1 MGGQM
6 TEHSD
11 ETLMD
16 HVKRGDITMLTELVR
31 KYEKPLFAFIY
42 RIIGNIHEAEEVF
55 QETFLRIHEKRST
68 YRDECLFRPWMYRIS
83 LNLCRDLLRRRP
95 RALQLSLEDEIAPES
110 LADPKAGMTRNLI
123 AYQVK
128 KLITDLPEK
137 PRSVFL
143 LYHYQGMSYQEIA
156 STLQI
161 PLGTV
166 KSRMHEAV
174 KTLSRHLK
182 EMEVIRS

>member
-1 MGGQM
+1 
-6 TEHSD
+6 
-11 ETLMD
+11 
-16 HVKRGDITMLTELVR
+16 MLAELVR

-55 QETFLRIHEKRST
+55 QETFLRIHEKRTT
-68 YRDECLFRPWMYRIS
+68 YRNECLFRPWMYRIS

-95 RALQLSLEDEIAPES
+95 KASALSIEDDMKTDTIT
-110 LADPKAGMTRNLI
+110 DPKAGMTRNLL
-123 AYQVK
+123 AYHVK
-128 KLITDLPEK
+128 KIILSLPDK
-137 PRSVFL
+137 LRPVFL

-156 STLQI
+156 SALGI

-174 KTLSRHLK
+174 KLLAVKLK
-182 EMEVIRS
+182 EMEVGA